1 MTRHVTVGPTL
12 RLVLLRM
19 SVMLA
24 PDTVVITRPP
34 RQQVCGLGTQFKFGN
49 TLDSLRASYVTM
61 SHCMSDLR
69 LRLET

>member
-34 RQQVCGLGTQFKFGN
+34 SEQVWGLGTQFKFGN
-49 TLDSLRASYVTM
+49 RLDSLRTS
-61 SHCMSDLR
+61 
-69 LRLET
+69 